1 MIQHVRGR
9 RSLLWLT
16 VPFLLFVLAIPFA
29 NRIDPVILG
38 LPFLAF
44 WVLVGVIL
52 SPLAIWLAARSDPLF
67 KADEPEAHR
76 CRLTPRS
83 PSRSSWWP

>member
-44 WVLVGVIL
+44 WVLLSVVV
-52 SPLAIWLAARSDPLF
+52 SPLAIWLAARNDPLF
-67 KADEPEAHR
+67 AADEPEA
-76 CRLTPRS
+76 TDVD
-83 PSRSSWWP
+83 

>member
-29 NRIDPVILG
+29 NRVDPVIIG

-44 WVLVGVIL
+44 WVLVSVIL
-52 SPLAIWLAARSDPLF
+52 SPLAIWLAARSDPMF
-67 KADEPEAHR
+67 KADVAEG
-76 CRLTPRS
+76 TDVD
-83 PSRSSWWP
+83 

>member
-1 MIQHVRGR
+1 VIHHVHGR
-9 RSLLWLT
+9 RSLLWLL
-16 VPFLLFVLAIPFA
+16 VPFVLFVLAIPVA

-44 WVLVGVIL
+44 WVLISVIL

-67 KADEPEAHR
+67 AADEPEG
-76 CRLTPRS
+76 TDVD
-83 PSRSSWWP
+83 

>member
-29 NRIDPVILG
+29 NRIDPVVLG

-44 WVLVGVIL
+44 WVLIGVIL
-52 SPLAIWLAARSDPLF
+52 SPLAIWLAARNDPLF
-67 KADEPEAHR
+67 KADEPEA
-76 CRLTPRS
+76 TDVD
-83 PSRSSWWP
+83 

>member
-29 NRIDPVILG
+29 NRIDPVVLG

-44 WVLVGVIL
+44 WVLISVML
-52 SPLAIWLAARSDPLF
+52 SPLAIWLAARSDPMF
-67 KADEPEAHR
+67 KADEPEG
-76 CRLTPRS
+76 TDVD
-83 PSRSSWWP
+83 

>member
-1 MIQHVRGR
+1 MSQHVRGR

-29 NRIDPVILG
+29 NRVDPVVIG

-44 WVLVGVIL
+44 WVLISVIL
-52 SPLAIWLAARSDPLF
+52 SPLAIWLAARNDPLF
-67 KADEPEAHR
+67 AADEPEA
-76 CRLTPRS
+76 TDVE
-83 PSRSSWWP
+83 

>member
-1 MIQHVRGR
+1 MSQHVRGR

-29 NRIDPVILG
+29 NRVDPVILG

-44 WVLVGVIL
+44 WVLISVIL
-52 SPLAIWLAARSDPLF
+52 SPLAIWLAARNDPLF
-67 KADEPEAHR
+67 AADEPEA
-76 CRLTPRS
+76 TDVE
-83 PSRSSWWP
+83 